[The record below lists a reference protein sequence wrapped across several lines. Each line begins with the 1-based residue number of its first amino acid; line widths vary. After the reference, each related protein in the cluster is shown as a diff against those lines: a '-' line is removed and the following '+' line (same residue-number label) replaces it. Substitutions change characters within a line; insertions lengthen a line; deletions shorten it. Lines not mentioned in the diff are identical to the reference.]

1 MRFPTSLSLVKM
13 TETPVGGLDEED
25 EEVESPATVAIL
37 MISVQLHSILV
48 SLYTLICS
56 DMYLIG
62 YIYILVVGAEWL

>member
-25 EEVESPATVAIL
+25 EEVEGPATVAIL